1 MSTIRTFV
9 AIVPSAEVR
18 ARASN
23 LIDRLRQPKDGV
35 KWVAPSA
42 IHWTLKFLGD
52 VAAEDI
58 PEVCRRVESGV
69 SPLRAFDVHVRGL
82 GAFPTTKRPRTL
94 WLGVGRGE
102 QEMVNLQQAIESQ
115 LAELGFRKEGRRY
128 VPHLTL
134 GRVKQSLRGSL
145 SKDLEQYTDYEAATS
160 RIDEVIVFSSR
171 LSPAGPE
178 YDPLGRAKLGD
189 F

>member
-9 AIVPSAEVR
+9 AITPSAEVR

-23 LIDRLRQPKDGV
+23 LIERLSQPSDGI

-42 IHWTLKFLGD
+42 IHWTLKFLGS

-58 PEVCRRVESGV
+58 PDICRRVERAV
-69 SPLRAFDVHVRGL
+69 SPIRAFDVEVRGL
-82 GAFPTTKRPRTL
+82 GAFPTTRRPRTL
-94 WLGVGRGE
+94 WLGVGQGA
-102 QEMVNLQQAIESQ
+102 QEMVKLQQAIEIQ
-115 LAELGFRKEGRRY
+115 LAEMGFREEGRRY

-134 GRVKQSLRGSL
+134 GRVKQSLRGGL
-145 SKDLEQYTDYEAATS
+145 SEDIDRYADYEAATT
-160 RIDEVIVFSSR
+160 RVDEVIVFSSR